1 MNKEVE
7 GYTYNEGLDYELW
20 ASNTLPAF
28 GVFHS
33 LTTGKWEYYC
43 VKDGA
48 HHGAHP
54 STCWHPFDNPNITS
68 AKERIEYARAL
79 SRLEG

>member
-7 GYTYNEGLDYELW
+7 GYTYNEGIDYELW

-33 LTTGKWEYYC
+33 LTTDKWEYYC
-43 VKDGA
+43 VKNG
-48 HHGAHP
+48 GISP
-54 STCWHPFDNPNITS
+54 WHPFDNPNITS

-79 SRLEG
+79 SRLEGP